1 MYVSGCVLRQNKEAL
16 KNAFKDIKSFAA
28 WRKASQFRCHFE
40 QAGNLGMK
48 MMERQRRKIS

>member
-16 KNAFKDIKSFAA
+16 KNAVKDIKSFAA